1 MNGLQFSNPV
11 YLLYVKIW
19 LGLLVA
25 GGLILGIL
33 RLVAGPRPAVSSAL
47 VTYRSWWVILPLM
60 AVSLGLGRHATIAA
74 VTLLSIGCFKEF
86 SRATGLYQDWV
97 FTGAVYGAI
106 LFLGYLSWIRWY
118 AMFLVWPMYGIVG
131 LLMIPVLRNRT
142 EGMIQSECLSI
153 VGFLYFGWFLG
164 HLSYLT
170 NVEHGLSYLLL
181 LTLAVGF
188 NDVAAFTFG
197 KLFGRHLLV
206 PNVSPRKTW
215 EGAVGCVLMTAVVV
229 WALRSTVPHFGPL
242 QLVLTSLII
251 GVGGQFGDLAI
262 SVIKRDIGIKD
273 MGTIFPGHGGFLD
286 RFDSLILVSP
296 LFFHM
301 VAYFSGIR

>member
-1 MNGLQFSNPV
+1 VNGLQFSNPV

-33 RLVAGPRPAVSSAL
+33 RLVAGPRSAVSSAL

-215 EGAVGCVLMTAVVV
+215 EGAVGCVLMTAAVV

-273 MGTIFPGHGGFLD
+273 MGAIFPGHGGFLD